1 MAVVPR
7 GRSAPGHGV
16 ARLLGSLAL
25 AVCVAPTIAAGQ
37 GAPDTP
43 DTPDTVAEPAPQPAN
58 ASPASASA
66 GDFERPQLLHD
77 MPPRYPAKAWDDQ
90 IEGDVVVLLTVD
102 ETGAVTEAGVVQ
114 PAGHGFD
121 EEALHAARKLRFTPA
136 RVGGVPTPVKIRY
149 TFRFRVPEKETVA
162 REPLPQCTENCP
174 TDGREPGQIV
184 VTVYE
189 RGKGK
194 ALAGI
199 EVYVLDEDRVILT
212 DENGQFTIEGPPGAY
227 AITIRPPGF
236 YPHHAKERIEEG
248 EKVELTYYV
257 RRHRRDRYSTI
268 VWGSEGRAEVARTSL
283 VDDEIRTIPGTFGD
297 PIRVA
302 MLLPGSTASV
312 SGLGYPILRGA
323 LPGDSLYDIDG
334 IQVPMLYH
342 LLFGTAV
349 IHPHFIGEIIFQPGG
364 YSAEHGRFP
373 GGRIGAT
380 TSRIDD
386 EAVWVADLS
395 IVETSLLRS
404 QKVGESSEFLAAAR
418 YGTLGYIIE
427 GLAANTIFRYWDY
440 QARVAHRF
448 DNGGKL
454 TLTLLGAS
462 DAAGETR
469 SDGSEEVLR
478 VGFHKAD
485 LRYRQAIG
493 RSWFQGGVE
502 LGHEFFDP
510 PTDEDD
516 PVDEGKADL
525 QSVKSYLQGGFV
537 ASDDLEVKAGGDV
550 LFQDFGLTLFEDV
563 DDYIFG
569 NPDHGVTLGGWTAA
583 EWQLGPVLLNPSLR
597 IDHYRYHETEG
608 NTARETSVNPRMA
621 ASYEVTPRVKL
632 KGSVGKY
639 SGPSR
644 FSFAEPPIVFGP
656 IPAYEGPGLFNGLT
670 ETWQYQAG
678 IETRLPGDFELT
690 VTGFYHDSFM
700 PIDFSLIDRVL
711 VSDPRPCDN
720 RDPAVTSTLA
730 LDVHGRSYGAEVLL
744 RRRLGNS
751 AYGWLSYSASRAERD
766 VAVAGTIPFDFDQ
779 THVLDAVVSWEVGRN
794 WTLGGVFHFNTG
806 RPYTPRRFER
816 CPSGSTDAV
825 LGEPNSARFPS
836 YWRIDVRIQK
846 REVFDT
852 WFFDFYIDFFN
863 AAFRFETIEYTYD
876 TFLVEKVPETLPLF
890 VPMIGVRGEF

>member
-1 MAVVPR
+1 MAASNVR
-7 GRSAPGHGV
+7 SGHGRSFLATV
-16 ARLLGSLAL
+16 AVLGMWLA
-25 AVCVAPTIAAGQ
+25 ATSAWGQ
-37 GAPDTP
+37 SPPEPPSPPDSAPDSAP
-43 DTPDTVAEPAPQPAN
+43 D
-58 ASPASASA
+58 SGPASVPA
-66 GDFERPQLLHD
+66 GNFERPKLLHE
-77 MPPRYPAKAWDDQ
+77 MPPRYPARAWDEQ
-90 IEGDVVVLLTVD
+90 IEGDVVLLLTVD
-102 ETGAVTEAGVVQ
+102 ETGAVTEAEVVQ

-121 EEALHAARKLRFTPA
+121 EEALRAARTLRFTPA
-136 RVGGVPTPVKIRY
+136 RVDGVATPVKIRY

-174 TDGREPGQIV
+174 VDGREPGKIV

-194 ALAGI
+194 ALAGV
-199 EVYVLDEDRVILT
+199 EVYILDEDRVILT
-212 DENGQFTIEGPPGAY
+212 DDNGQFEIEGPPGAY

-248 EKVELTYYV
+248 EKLELKYYV

-302 MLLPGSTASV
+302 MLLPGATASV
-312 SGLGYPILRGA
+312 SGLGYPILRGS
-323 LPGDSLYDIDG
+323 LPGDSIYEIDG

-380 TSRIDD
+380 TSRIADD
-386 EAVWVADLS
+386 ALWVADLS

-404 QKVGESSEFLAAAR
+404 QKLGQSSEVLAAVR
-418 YGTLGYIIE
+418 YGTLSYIIE

-440 QARVAHRF
+440 QARLAHRF
-448 DNGGKL
+448 ESGGKL

-462 DAAGETR
+462 DSAGETLP
-469 SDGSEEVLR
+469 SGAENVLQ

-493 RSWFQGGVE
+493 KSWFQGGVE
-502 LGHEFFDP
+502 LGHEFFRP
-510 PTDEDD
+510 
-516 PVDEGKADL
+516 PVDDGELRNDGTAGL
-525 QSVKSYLQGGFV
+525 QSVKPYLQGGFV
-537 ASDDLEVKAGGDV
+537 ASDDLEIKAGGDV
-550 LFQDFGLTLFEDV
+550 LVQDFGLELFEEV
-563 DDYIFG
+563 EDYIFG
-569 NPDHGVTLGGWTAA
+569 NPDYGITLGAWSAV
-583 EWQLGPVLLNPSLR
+583 EWQLGPVLVNPSLR
-597 IDHYRYHETEG
+597 VDHYRYESEDDSAHET
-608 NTARETSVNPRMA
+608 AVNPRAA
-621 ASYEVTPRVKL
+621 ASYQVTPRVKL
-632 KGSVGKY
+632 KGSAGKY

-656 IPAYEGPGLFNGLT
+656 IPAYEGPGLYNGLS

-711 VSDPRPCDN
+711 VPDPTPCDGEP
-720 RDPAVTSTLA
+720 DITPTAA

-744 RRRLGNS
+744 RRRLGNA
-751 AYGWLSYSASRAERD
+751 AYGWLSYAASRAERD

-779 THVLDAVVSWEVGRN
+779 AHVFNAVASWEVGRN

-806 RPYTPRRFER
+806 RPRTPRIVDR
-816 CPSGSTDAV
+816 CSLGEGSFFDSRP
-825 LGEPNSARFPS
+825 GEPNAARFPS
-836 YWRIDVRIQK
+836 YWRVDVRIQK

-863 AAFRFETIEYTYD
+863 AAFRFETIDYTVNF
-876 TFLVEKVPETLPLF
+876 TTGAEEPETLPLF